1 MNTDCKEIDWLFFP
15 PKRLRIVLF
24 SDSAISDQGF
34 LVSNM
39 KKSLISL
46 RNNFLSFNK
55 LAILKVLK
63 LEKDKS
69 PKMPTVL
76 GENS

>member
-1 MNTDCKEIDWLFFP
+1 MKTDCEVIIWLFFP
-15 PKRLRIVLF
+15 PKRLRIIPF

-34 LVSNM
+34 LVSNT
-39 KKSLISL
+39 KKSFISL
-46 RNNFLSFNK
+46 RDNFLSFKK

-69 PKMPTVL
+69 PKMPTML
-76 GENS
+76 EENS